1 MTAHRSAQSSS
12 STRVRT
18 PVRAAAAERGSVL
31 LMVVAVL
38 ALMAIIGVAYTTL
51 GRADRT
57 ASAALVRSARI
68 DDHAS
73 LIADYLSSVIADDVL
88 STYAE
93 RTGAGAGPDEW
104 IIRREATDYPG
115 ASDWLVSD
123 VSLLGTGAARFN
135 PRGSYAGAWTGGGT
149 DPRSPSDP
157 WLAPIEPEYI
167 VPAGM
172 PLPAR
177 SITLADFA
185 EPPSWRT
192 ISNFAPDGRFVNFFN
207 LRGNFNVK
215 PGILA
220 GQMSDGLSMLD
231 DNDAPTNVN
240 TITGITVST
249 AAERNN
255 PANLTNNQYRAFRAM
270 VDDLLPSNADHVNNQ
285 WADTDADGFADARWI
300 ELVDAFDPMLPR
312 WVLPQS
318 GRHRLFVAVRATDN
332 SGRINVNT
340 AGDFL
345 YEPDATTNPSGQAV
359 HSPAGLTPADIDLR
373 RFLTTYD
380 MSYQFGGGTTWFGYP
395 SFEQPTAG
403 TPADYTAYLDQDA
416 IDTGKTS
423 YAALR
428 RAIDSG
434 AVLPGDAVNPG
445 EPLLAWNASEGTPN
459 PLNPTPLDSAA
470 RARLYDGFGADPSSA
485 RMAATGNSRLYR
497 APFGMPDELE
507 LRVFGNV
514 NDSDHFSTL
523 ERTMGGREDANRNF
537 GVLRENRSRSVE
549 MQGRTVSGGV
559 ATPNSILSAFADIRH
574 LLTTTSGARPIMD
587 SPLTSTPAGVNPAAL
602 SALEIKTDG
611 IALIRAVDNSL
622 GAGPRPGVVEIQEV
636 FDFYANALMPYTE
649 ETNYPDAWSFTSVPA
664 SKGLSYGESVEL
676 SARVAAHMA
685 ANLIDAVDTDS
696 VGTYDRA
703 EPTRIALE
711 LVTNAPTHMDFEPV
725 NIVGLKDE
733 RRPDVGA
740 GLHRGSPRLNIY
752 GIEAQPFII
761 EVGWF
766 GTFTDTPFNAPLPGD
781 NDFVANQTPPI
792 PPQTEPT
799 PGPITIDD
807 TVDPTNADFMFE
819 VLAFQLTNPFDRD
832 LLISTGG
839 EVSYYIEYFNRFFAL
854 AERTSDGSAISGDDV
869 VIPAFGTM
877 VFYVANIKDPQD
889 LATRLIDARYAPPGG
904 PTPAAIVRDHVEVW
918 ARRQFGAD
926 SVPIAMVHQKSFTVC
941 DSAAGPGGGGAEFI
955 DLFAETTV
963 PGSGA
968 GDAPQPPIGVPPTSA
983 EQRKVACLWRVSR
996 PVSPTDPAG
1005 DILLDRIHDAR
1016 NSSNGMIWDYRQRRG
1031 APNVVNSLAGDDSDG
1046 NLTNDLDNTGFS
1058 LTKWAGFRRPTDV
1071 NSDRGSM
1078 PAWCIEAK
1086 SINLYN
1092 PANAMPLNIAFN
1104 EPPGGI
1110 GDGDN
1115 YRRNVE
1121 AERRSTLDGLLTAQL
1136 TTSTINDQILEKA
1149 EDKTGNAIPMNKSV
1163 PAKPFEQVAVQ
1174 VHLSGNRTNPQL
1186 FSRAGD
1192 FLLPLGI
1199 GPSYDPLRMALP
1211 TRAEGLEKS
1220 WMTLAEALALSSDY
1234 YSPTSVEDPVLHLLG
1249 HRDSVSVPPFR
1260 PRLDRGNVV
1269 LNDFSPYI
1277 DIDNSGAFELANDEP
1292 IGRGVPLAFNIVDSI
1307 NTTDRFIPDPNPAAL
1322 PVLRTRAHGGPLD
1335 MIRGTLN
1342 INSTPASVF
1351 RMVPM
1356 LSPDPWNDTV
1366 DPLNSN
1372 SWLSKIVPPATTP
1385 LFNRTTE
1392 RFDIAATAV
1401 GYRDKATLHS
1411 RPLAA
1416 PAFGAP
1422 ERMDFRDTND
1432 AANPDV
1438 DGRFNATRIAAIRE
1452 QPGFKSV
1459 GEIMALR
1466 YHDPVSGVRNYDNSI
1481 DRFADG
1487 TSATPP
1493 RQPSTALEATL
1504 IPNIAG
1510 TLLETDE
1517 IPNDYDEQLAIAS
1530 AAMNCI
1536 TVRSDVFCV
1545 WFLIHGYQPSD
1556 VENLAPADPMIPSI
1570 ARRYVMVVDRSNVTQ
1585 LGQKPKV
1592 LMFQEVPIR

>member
-685 ANLIDAVDTDS
+685 ANLIDAVDTEIA
-696 VGTYDRA
+696 GTYDRS

-711 LVTNAPTHMDFEPV
+711 LVTNAPTHADFEPV

-740 GLHRGSPRLNIY
+740 GLHGGSPRLNIY

-766 GTFTDTPFNAPLPGD
+766 AMYSDTPFGALVPGDDDYSAGYVGPMPPLPEV
-781 NDFVANQTPPI
+781 F
-792 PPQTEPT
+792 
-799 PGPITIDD
+799 GPITIDD
-807 TVDPTNADFMFE
+807 NVDPVNADFLFE

-832 LLISTGG
+832 LLISQGG
-839 EVSYYIEYFNRFFAL
+839 RVQYYIEYANRFFAL
-854 AERTSDGSAISGDDV
+854 AERNADGTGIAGNDI
-869 VIPAFGTM
+869 VIPAFGTR
-877 VFYVANIKDPQD
+877 VFYVTNLRNPADVAVRMQNAVYPVTGGPTIPPAFLDLWATAQLGRGMSPVPIPMVHRETFNICPGSTDTFNGSPMPFNDIFGEQTVGAGNSGEPQQEAIPTGPGTSVEQRAVAYMWYRAPSSTDPTDDILIDRIKDP
-889 LATRLIDARYAPPGG
+889 
-904 PTPAAIVRDHVEVW
+904 
-918 ARRQFGAD
+918 
-926 SVPIAMVHQKSFTVC
+926 STV
-941 DSAAGPGGGGAEFI
+941 PGGGISASR
-955 DLFAETTV
+955 T
-963 PGSGA
+963 GA
-968 GDAPQPPIGVPPTSA
+968 GVTFIPT
-983 EQRKVACLWRVSR
+983 
-996 PVSPTDPAG
+996 TFAG
-1005 DILLDRIHDAR
+1005 
-1016 NSSNGMIWDYRQRRG
+1016 N
-1031 APNVVNSLAGDDSDG
+1031 DSDG
-1046 NLTNDLDNTGFS
+1046 NTTDDQDNTGFS
-1058 LTKWAGFRRPTDV
+1058 ITKWEAFRRPTD
-1071 NSDRGSM
+1071 DTHHRGAM
-1078 PAWCIEAK
+1078 PAWAIEIKRDNAHPV
-1086 SINLYN
+1086 SANLQN
-1092 PANAMPLNIAFN
+1092 LGEGGPA
-1104 EPPGGI
+1104 GGL
-1110 GDGDN
+1110 GDGSDYQAN
-1115 YRRNVE
+1115 TQS
-1121 AERRSTLDGLLTAQL
+1121 ERRTTLDNLSSAQ
-1136 TTSTINDQILEKA
+1136 TGAGAILNPEIGEEA
-1149 EDKTGNAIPMNKSV
+1149 DAKTGN
-1163 PAKPFEQVAVQ
+1163 PALANQSGDTFSQTAVQ

-1199 GPSYDPLRMALP
+1199 GPSYDPLQMSTLL

-1220 WMTLAEALALSSDY
+1220 WMTLAEALALSCDY
-1234 YSPTSVEDPVLHLLG
+1234 YTPAAINPVTMRPDPLYHLG
-1249 HRDSVSVPPFR
+1249 HSDTPMGIR